1 MIQRIQTVY
10 LIMSIIAISFMFL
23 FPFAELFSNDGYIY
37 IFNFKGVDST
47 GKLDPE
53 MQINTIPLIL
63 LMFAIIIISL
73 IAIFLFK
80 NRIKQI
86 RLVIFNILLLIGL
99 GFFSWYYLSNFS
111 KIAEGTNNYKITMVL
126 PAISI
131 VFLYL
136 AYKAIRKDENLI
148 RSADRIR

>member
-10 LIMSIIAISFMFL
+10 LMISLLAILFMYI
-23 FPFAELFSNDGYIY
+23 FPYAELFSNDGYIY
-37 IFNFKGVDST
+37 IFNFKGVGSEE
-47 GKLDPE
+47 KLDPE

-63 LMFAIIIISL
+63 LMLAIIVITLFAIFS
-73 IAIFLFK
+73 FK

-86 RLVIFNILLLIGL
+86 RLVILNLLLMIGL
-99 GFFSWYYLSNFS
+99 GFLSWYYLSNFS

-131 VFLYL
+131 VFSYL
-136 AYKAIRKDENLI
+136 AYKAIKRDENLI